1 MKSFS
6 GRISKELL
14 CYEELT
20 LKNKKFD
27 TDLLHVG
34 VNDLLNYET
43 EDSSQNLMSNL
54 KQIGLKCKSTG
65 ATRILISGIVVNSK
79 LISAY
84 ISSRNQHISNMCQN
98 ISIFFIGNN
107 NILTSSLFCNGLNL
121 LEIQKCVLAK
131 NFIDS

>member
-1 MKSFS
+1 M
-6 GRISKELL
+6 
-14 CYEELT
+14 
-20 LKNKKFD
+20 
-27 TDLLHVG
+27 DLLHVG

-43 EDSSQNLMSNL
+43 QDSAQNLMNNL
-54 KQIGLKCKSTG
+54 KQVGLKCKSTG

-84 ISSRNQHISNMCQN
+84 ISSRNQHISNMFQN

-121 LEIQKCVLAK
+121 LEI
-131 NFIDS
+131 